1 MKMKSE
7 IVDEL
12 SDLEFH
18 VGDQSEVVIAA
29 DFPKIFVQFR
39 DRLQERVKIIQY

>member
-12 SDLEFH
+12 SDLEFL
-18 VGDQSEVVIAA
+18 VGGQSEAEIAA

-39 DRLQERVKIIQY
+39 DHRQERVKIIEY

>member
-1 MKMKSE
+1 MKSE

-12 SDLEFH
+12 SGLEFL

-39 DRLQERVKIIQY
+39 DHLPERLKKFQY